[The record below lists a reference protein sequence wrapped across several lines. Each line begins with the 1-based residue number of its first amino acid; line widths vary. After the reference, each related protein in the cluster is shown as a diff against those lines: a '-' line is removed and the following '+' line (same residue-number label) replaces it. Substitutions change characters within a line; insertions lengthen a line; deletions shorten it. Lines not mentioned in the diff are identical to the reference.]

1 MSNEPAQAPDDNSRQ
16 LGKSR
21 GVSLLVNHTVL
32 ILLVIF
38 AMGPMMILVFNSLK
52 TQQEIGRNPLG
63 FPESF
68 VWQNFPDAWEIGRF
82 SATMGNSA
90 MLVAMTLVGVLL
102 LGGMAAY
109 SLAKLDL
116 PGASVVML
124 YLLIGSSVP
133 LQLFLVPLFYLWNRL
148 SLTNSLPGLALIY
161 VATNAPF
168 AIFLLR
174 SYMMQLP
181 RDFEDA
187 ARVDGAGE
195 FRIFTGIVAPLAW
208 PGFLT
213 VGLVV
218 ALSVWNEFLLA
229 TVFLTDQKLFT
240 VVTSYYNFTSQF
252 SRNWALT
259 SAGALMMIFPIIATF
274 LLLQRRF
281 IEGLTQGGLKG

>member
-1 MSNEPAQAPDDNSRQ
+1 MSAESPVNPSGNQGRRKRRT
-16 LGKSR
+16 G
-21 GVSLLVNHTVL
+21 SLIPNYLV
-32 ILLVIF
+32 LLLLTAF
-38 AMGPMMILVFNSLK
+38 ALGPMVILVFNSLK
-52 TQQEIGRNPLG
+52 TRVEIGHNPLG
-63 FPESF
+63 LPSSLNWGNFSRAWDVGGF
-68 VWQNFPDAWEIGRF
+68 GRTTQNSGL
-82 SATMGNSA
+82 
-90 MLVAMTLVGVLL
+90 LVLMTVLGVLL

-116 PGASVVML
+116 PGGSGVML

-133 LQLFLVPLFYLWNRL
+133 LQLFLVPLFFLWKSIGMN
-148 SLTNSLPGLALIY
+148 NSLPGLAVIY
-161 VATNAPF
+161 IGLNAPL

-174 SYMMQLP
+174 SFMVQLP

-195 FRIFTGIVAPLAW
+195 LQIFFGIVVPLSW

-229 TVFLTDQKLFT
+229 TVFLTKSELFT
-240 VVTSYYNFTSQF
+240 VVTSYYAFSSRF
-252 SRNWALT
+252 SRDWSLT
-259 SAGALMMIFPIIATF
+259 SAAAVMMILPIIAIF

-281 IEGLTQGGLKG
+281 VEGLTQGGLKG

>member
-1 MSNEPAQAPDDNSRQ
+1 MGDLSATLPNPAP
-16 LGKSR
+16 GKRRARR
-21 GVSLLVNHTVL
+21 GTNLIFNHIVLLA
-32 ILLVIF
+32 LVVF
-38 AMGPMMILVFNSLK
+38 AIGPLMILVFNSLK
-52 TQQEIGRNPLG
+52 SPQEIGKNPLG
-63 FPESF
+63 FPRKF
-68 VWQNFPDAWEIGRF
+68 VWSNFGDAWDVGRF
-82 SATMGNSA
+82 AHTMGNSA
-90 MLVAMTLVGVLL
+90 QLVAITVVGVLV

-116 PGASVVML
+116 PGASAVTL
-124 YLLIGSSVP
+124 YLLIGSSIP
-133 LQLFLVPLFYLWNRL
+133 LQLFLVPLFYLWQRL

-161 VATNAPF
+161 IATNAPL

-174 SYMMQLP
+174 SFMVQMP

-195 FRIFTGIVAPLAW
+195 LRIFTSIVVPLSW

-218 ALSVWNEFLLA
+218 SLSVWNEFLLA

-259 SAGALMMIFPIIATF
+259 SAGALLMIFPIVAIF

-281 IEGLTQGGLKG
+281 IDGLTQGGLKG